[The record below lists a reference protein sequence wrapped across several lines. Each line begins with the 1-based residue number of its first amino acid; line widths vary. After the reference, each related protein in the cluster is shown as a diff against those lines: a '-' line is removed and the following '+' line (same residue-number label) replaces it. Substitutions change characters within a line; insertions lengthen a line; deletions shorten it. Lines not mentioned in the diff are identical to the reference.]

1 MQADKKQ
8 IVRLIKTARG
18 QLEGILK
25 MIDEDQYCVDIATQL
40 MAADAIVRKASREV
54 LQAHIKGCVRE
65 ALENNQGQGEQKID
79 EMVQLIDKMY
89 K

>member
-8 IVRLIKTARG
+8 VIRLIKTARG
-18 QLEGILK
+18 QLDGILK
-25 MIDEDQYCVDIATQL
+25 MIEEDKYCVDIATQL
-40 MAADAIVRKASREV
+40 MAADAIIRKASREV
-54 LQAHIKGCVRE
+54 LSAHIKGCVKD
-65 ALENNQGQGEQKID
+65 ALESGEGGQKID

>member
-18 QLEGILK
+18 QLDGILK
-25 MIDEDQYCVDIATQL
+25 MIEEDQYCVDIATQM
-40 MAADAIVRKASREV
+40 MAADAIIRKANREV
-54 LQAHIKGCVRE
+54 LSAHIKGCVKD
-65 ALENNQGQGEQKID
+65 AMENGRGDQKID
-79 EMVQLIDKMY
+79 EMIQLIDKMY